1 MQPRTDQVRQPG
13 TYIDMGITS
22 RRIVPDHEAD
32 YALHNAEGI
41 IILERAQRLVCHVDM
56 ALNLPIVEVFIGHF
70 YPA

>member
-1 MQPRTDQVRQPG
+1 
-13 TYIDMGITS
+13 MGITS